1 MSPTRRR
8 EDVHELSVMA
18 NALEIALDQTRRQG
32 ASRIHAITLRIG
44 ELSGVVPEALAFAFE
59 AVVAGTP
66 AEGARLV
73 VETVSVL
80 CQCPQCGEAFHPA
93 DVIYQCPCCGHISA
107 DVWRGRELELASL
120 EVS

>member
-1 MSPTRRR
+1 M
-8 EDVHELSVMA
+8 HELSVMA
-18 NALEIALDQTRRQG
+18 SALEIALDQTRRQG

-44 ELSGVVPEALAFAFE
+44 ELSGVVPEALTFAFE

-73 VETVSVL
+73 VEAVPVL
-80 CQCPQCGEAFHPA
+80 CHCPRCGEEFHPA
-93 DVIYQCPCCGHISA
+93 DVIYQCPSCGQISA
-107 DVWRGRELELASL
+107 DVRRGRELELASL

>member
-1 MSPTRRR
+1 M
-8 EDVHELSVMA
+8 HELSVMA
-18 NALEIALDQTRRQG
+18 SALEIALDQTRRQG

-44 ELSGVVPEALAFAFE
+44 ELSGVVPEALTFAFE
-59 AVVAGTP
+59 AVAAGTP

-73 VETVSVL
+73 VEAVPVL
-80 CQCPQCGEAFHPA
+80 CHCPRCGKEFHPA
-93 DVIYQCPCCGHISA
+93 DVIYLCPTCGHISA